1 MRIASPVEL
10 AFDQSLAGAREAF
23 LRRDLDAAFA
33 QLERAHVLG
42 QRRTRRHV
50 AVHAW
55 MLRVGWARR
64 DAREVVGQA
73 TRLVAAAL
81 FSRLWVPLG
90 NTGGA
95 NVPALKPMAMDA
107 ELAEIFAAADEAARR

>member
-1 MRIASPVEL
+1 MRTRTAVDA
-10 AFDQSLAGAREAF
+10 AFEQAFADAREAF
-23 LRRDLDAAFA
+23 RRHDLEVAFA

-64 DAREVVGQA
+64 DAREVLGQLP
-73 TRLVAAAL
+73 RLVAAAL
-81 FSRLWVPLG
+81 FSRLWIPLG

-95 NVPALKPMAMDA
+95 NVPALKPMPIDA
-107 ELAEIFAAADEAARR
+107 ELADLFEPDRTPR